1 MSVIYLVHCVD
12 TEGPLYESLD
22 ATAERLEKAFGISVL
37 PSPTLLEDVR
47 AGKGIPEKILP
58 QVNEFLSRIS
68 YNKDW
73 GMIDEMLDD
82 MLSDKW
88 RNKHVDDFGMGYS
101 FNWFVMDHVGFE
113 SNPRRRSMGY
123 HSIYDYYRS
132 RFDIIIQILK
142 IEYTGISIL
151 YPTSKRL
158 IKHRVAL
165 TTLPSTF
172 KF

>member
-1 MSVIYLVHCVD
+1 M
-12 TEGPLYESLD
+12 
-22 ATAERLEKAFGISVL
+22 

-101 FNWFVMDHVGFE
+101 
-113 SNPRRRSMGY
+113 
-123 HSIYDYYRS
+123 
-132 RFDIIIQILK
+132 
-142 IEYTGISIL
+142 
-151 YPTSKRL
+151 
-158 IKHRVAL
+158 
-165 TTLPSTF
+165 
-172 KF
+172 